1 MSYFR
6 IILNAAAVTIILFL
20 TGCAASPW
28 SQEQADGHLKIGIA
42 YLGSERYNDALREFF
57 EAEKLASQEPTVH
70 YYLGIAY
77 HRKGMKDNAIT
88 EFKKALSLRSDYA
101 EAHNNLGTVYM
112 EMGLWDNAIE
122 SFKNALS
129 NILYETP
136 DKALFNMGM
145 AYYGKGD
152 YEKAINSYQDAK
164 RTRPIT
170 IPPSVIDLYIGT
182 TYYAQGNWERAVQYF
197 KASLKTDPTLL
208 GARYWLGQCYIKMHD
223 PEKASAEFKAVID
236 KTPPDSAL
244 GRDSR
249 KALNSLR

>member
-1 MSYFR
+1 MNYFR
-6 IILNAAAVTIILFL
+6 IILNAAIVAILLFL

-28 SQEQADGHLKIGIA
+28 NQEQANARLKIGIA

-57 EAEKLASQEPTVH
+57 EAEKIAPQDPTVH

-129 NILYETP
+129 NMLYETP

-164 RTRPIT
+164 RTKPIT
-170 IPPSVIDLYIGT
+170 VPPSLIDLYIGT
-182 TYYAQGNWERAVQYF
+182 TYYAQGNWEMAIQSF
-197 KASLKTDPTLL
+197 KASLKTDPKLL
-208 GARYWLGQCYIKMHD
+208 VARYWIGQCYIKMRN
-223 PEKASAEFKAVID
+223 PGKAYAEFKAVID
-236 KTPPDSAL
+236 ETPPDSDL
-244 GRDSR
+244 GRDAR